1 MHSTHEV
8 EEIIRRFQID
18 GRFLNVTPYGAGHI
32 HDTYASRFQNG
43 KHQVRYIHQWI
54 NHHVFHDPEK
64 VMANI
69 ERVTCYAREQISAL
83 GGDPHRQTLTLIPAE
98 DDRSFY
104 RATNGDYWRTYV
116 FIEGARTYEQVE
128 NLNHLFNAA
137 KAFGQFQ
144 KLLSTLPGERLHE
157 TIPNFH
163 HTPKRYQ
170 TFLEVLS
177 RDSHNR
183 AQEVADEIDFV
194 LARENAT
201 SIVVDLL
208 ATGRIPERVTHN
220 DTKIDNVMIDDVTG
234 EGICIIDLD
243 TVMPGSA
250 LYDFGDAVRIGA
262 STSAEDERN
271 LHRVDIDLAR
281 FDRLAHG
288 YLEAARDFL
297 TATEI
302 DHLAFAARLITLEC
316 GMRFL
321 TDYLNGDVYFKTHRP
336 RHNLDRCR
344 VQFKMVAEMER
355 KAEEMEAIVARYRA

>member
-1 MHSTHEV
+1 MHNTHEV
-8 EEIIRRFQID
+8 EEIIRHFQID
-18 GRFLNVTPYGAGHI
+18 GRFLAVTPYGAGHI

-43 KHQVRYIHQWI
+43 RSEVRYIHQWI
-54 NHHVFHDPEK
+54 NHHVFREPEK

-69 ERVTCYAREQISAL
+69 ARVTGYTREQIIVN
-83 GGDPHRQTLTLIPAE
+83 GGDPLRQTLTLIPAE

-104 RATNGDYWRTYV
+104 RAPNGDYWRTYI

-128 NLNHLFNAA
+128 DMNHIFNAA

-177 RDSHNR
+177 GDSFNR
-183 AQEVADEIDFV
+183 AHEVVDEIDFV
-194 LARENAT
+194 LARESAT
-201 SIVVDLL
+201 SIIVDLL
-208 ATGRIPERVTHN
+208 AADRIPERVTHN
-220 DTKIDNVMIDDVTG
+220 DTKIDNVMIDDITG

-271 LHRVDIDLAR
+271 LHDVDIDLAR
-281 FDRLAHG
+281 FERLTHG

-297 TATEI
+297 TPTEI
-302 DHLAFAARLITLEC
+302 GHLAFAARLITLEC

-344 VQFKMVAEMER
+344 VQFKIAAEMER
-355 KAEEMEAIVARYRA
+355 NMEQMEAVVARYR